1 MPLGMVDWNKKVII
15 TRKDMKEDKTD
26 KKKKTGAEPPEEKQV
41 TREEDAAM
49 ELEKMSL
56 DRKTYRAL
64 KRDLIGAEEENF
76 GEIVMLKCSGN
87 GDWFEVAEHSALMYY
102 YLICQP
108 LKVKNLNFENDYDS
122 FFEQFRIGRIRTR
135 GTATVRSRI
144 QQAGYYSNEFVMTG
158 KLIFV
163 LKKPISRDKMESL
176 KKREAK
182 RRLDLNKTIEIKHA
196 DPLFYRNLAE
206 MIHWLHIN
214 CSSKMEKLNS
224 QTNGARMVT
233 LADGIMAKYLHS
245 TDLPDGSKEGR
256 KEDWIQIRK
265 MVYKLKYEVQIVD
278 IAKIWTPEVCVKLFE
293 QVGELLRLANANL
306 SKMLKGED
314 ETSASGNS

>member
-1 MPLGMVDWNKKVII
+1 
-15 TRKDMKEDKTD
+15 
-26 KKKKTGAEPPEEKQV
+26 
-41 TREEDAAM
+41 
-49 ELEKMSL
+49 
-56 DRKTYRAL
+56 
-64 KRDLIGAEEENF
+64 
-76 GEIVMLKCSGN
+76 
-87 GDWFEVAEHSALMYY
+87 
-102 YLICQP
+102 
-108 LKVKNLNFENDYDS
+108 
-122 FFEQFRIGRIRTR
+122 
-135 GTATVRSRI
+135 
-144 QQAGYYSNEFVMTG
+144 MTG

-314 ETSASGNS
+314 EASASGNS